1 MFYYV
6 LGDNKGNFIG
16 KRGNNYI
23 SVYGIDNAEQFDTRE
38 KAANIRKSSLPAILR
53 ATFDVIA
60 MQIEVQQAPAQQ
72 PRPDTKTN
80 KDVNTIKNIAATE
93 INNGEIPKWLDGV
106 KTVVQLVST
115 MEGRRNELIDQ
126 LSKVDLEITDI
137 QHYIELSNLNAY
149 EGWLAF
155 SMLKNRLCQ
164 RRKYKDELDIIRS
177 LGTSNFTQQSV
188 IRLNGMISHLH
199 TRTYSPRV
207 LTGLFD
213 SATVAPEPDEK
224 ETPAGIHEEQ
234 EEE

>member
-23 SVYGIDNAEQFDTRE
+23 SVFGVENAEQFDTRE
-38 KAANIRKSSLPAILR
+38 KAANIRKSSLSAILR
-53 ATFDVIA
+53 PAFNVIA
-60 MQIEVQQAPAQQ
+60 MQIEVQQAPEQN
-72 PRPDTKTN
+72 RPDTKTN

-149 EGWLAF
+149 EGWLAM

-213 SATVAPEPDEK
+213 SATVAPENSGE
-224 ETPAGIHEEQ
+224 ERPAGFDDEQ
-234 EEE
+234 ETE